1 MMCKLY
7 FLDHLIIFDS
17 GLSWN
22 HEKVTKEISTNDLS
36 STNGILA
43 CGLVFQRHGVVALGY
58 TVIAIRDQWT
68 KPGPGA
74 FQT

>member
-17 GLSWN
+17 SLSWN

-43 CGLVFQRHGVVALGY
+43 CGLVFQRHGVVALEY
-58 TVIAIRDQWT
+58 TAID
-68 KPGPGA
+68 
-74 FQT
+74 